1 MGEDRRQG
9 DRRQNTE
16 DRRGEASQFQDRRGT
31 GMPTKE
37 RKKKESFTIS
47 LKTFIISIAI
57 VLILIIGIVWFA
69 ISTMRN
75 EIDDIYAN
83 SDYEVYDELD
93 DEDYLYDEDFMLD
106 ESYDECE
113 LNTTETNQ

>member
-1 MGEDRRQG
+1 M
-9 DRRQNTE
+9 
-16 DRRGEASQFQDRRGT
+16 
-31 GMPTKE
+31 
-37 RKKKESFTIS
+37 
-47 LKTFIISIAI
+47 
-57 VLILIIGIVWFA
+57 IIGIVWFA

-106 ESYDECE
+106 ESYDESE